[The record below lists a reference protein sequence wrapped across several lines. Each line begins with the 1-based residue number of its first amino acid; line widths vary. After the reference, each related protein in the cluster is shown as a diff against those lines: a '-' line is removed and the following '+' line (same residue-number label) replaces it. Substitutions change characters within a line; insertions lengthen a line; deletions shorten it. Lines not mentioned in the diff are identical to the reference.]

1 MVQDIPNSINNNK
14 DKLELVS
21 ISKLK
26 LRYNPQSL
34 LTGKIFARI
43 SNFKEVPL
51 YSFPNLARIWLSTM
65 RGISSHWVSTTST
78 QRRLMRSWRRTL
90 SSACYTLRQK
100 SSISKASSTPPS
112 KSLSPSSSEST
123 TLGWQRK
130 ISVRQS
136 YAMRPLKS
144 DPFLKY

>member
-1 MVQDIPNSINNNK
+1 MVHDIPNSINNNK

-51 YSFPNLARIWLSTM
+51 YPSRDLARTWPSTA
-65 RGISSHWVSTTST
+65 RGTSSH
-78 QRRLMRSWRRTL
+78 
-90 SSACYTLRQK
+90 
-100 SSISKASSTPPS
+100 
-112 KSLSPSSSEST
+112 
-123 TLGWQRK
+123 
-130 ISVRQS
+130 
-136 YAMRPLKS
+136 
-144 DPFLKY
+144 